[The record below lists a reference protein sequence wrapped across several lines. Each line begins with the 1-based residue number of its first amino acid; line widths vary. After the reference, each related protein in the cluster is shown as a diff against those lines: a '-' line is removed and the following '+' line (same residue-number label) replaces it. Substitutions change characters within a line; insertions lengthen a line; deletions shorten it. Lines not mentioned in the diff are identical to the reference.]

1 MPKLS
6 AAKVT
11 AAKPPLPLSQPER
24 LARKE
29 TLHGE
34 LARLEAMMR
43 AVNEELSTLL
53 ACCEHTDADGRSAI
67 LGARTKVCAHC
78 GSIVARRG
86 DKLWQ

>member
-6 AAKVT
+6 AAKAT
-11 AAKPPLPLSQPER
+11 AANPVLTLSQPER

-34 LARLEAMMR
+34 LARLEAQMR
-43 AVNEELSTLL
+43 TVNEELSTLL
-53 ACCEHTDADGRSAI
+53 VSCEHTDADGRSAV

-86 DKLWQ
+86 EKLWQ